1 MRVMLTSCGLET
13 TQLEQAFLTML
24 GKAPKQ
30 ARVLFVPT
38 AAIDAGAVMVL
49 GKCMN
54 DMLKVGAR
62 ENQITVFDLHRAM
75 ALAELSP
82 YDVVYLCGGRTQ
94 YLLDRMNDTGF
105 SHVLMQYI
113 AADGMVIGVSAGSLI
128 FTDNLVG
135 NLGLLDTTL
144 SVHNPYGAAPGKL
157 TFPFAPEIYLSN
169 TGAILVRDI
178 PGDCELVDEATKSKT
193 KKKEA

>member
-13 TQLEQAFLTML
+13 KQLEQAFLTML

-54 DMLKVGAR
+54 DMLKVGIP
-62 ENQITVFDLHRAM
+62 ENQITVFDLHRTMAM
-75 ALAELSP
+75 TELSQ

-105 SHVLMQYI
+105 SHVIMQYI
-113 AADGMVIGVSAGSLI
+113 AVGGMVIGVSAGSLI
-128 FTDNLVG
+128 FANNLAG
-135 NLGLLDTTL
+135 NLGLIDTTL
-144 SVHNPYGAAPGKL
+144 SVHSANGAAPGKL
-157 TFPFAPEIYLSN
+157 AFPLAPEMHLSN

-178 PGDCELVDEATKSKT
+178 PGDCELIDMGLPD
-193 KKKEA
+193 

>member
-13 TQLEQAFLTML
+13 KQLEQAFLTML

-54 DMLKVGAR
+54 DMLKVGIP
-62 ENQITVFDLHRAM
+62 ENQITVFDLHCTMAM
-75 ALAELSP
+75 AELSQ

-105 SHVLMQYI
+105 NHVLMQYI
-113 AADGMVIGVSAGSLI
+113 ADGGMVIGVSAGSLI
-128 FTDNLVG
+128 FTNNLAG

-144 SVHNPYGAAPGKL
+144 SVHSSHGAAPGKL
-157 TFPFAPEIYLSN
+157 TSPLAPEIRLSN

-178 PGDCELVDEATKSKT
+178 PDNCELVDEATKNST
-193 KKKEA
+193 PKKEI

>member
-13 TQLEQAFLTML
+13 KQLEQAFLTML
-24 GKAPKQ
+24 SKAPKQ

-54 DMLKVGAR
+54 DMLKVGIP
-62 ENQITVFDLHRAM
+62 ENQITVFDLHRTMAM
-75 ALAELSP
+75 TELSQ

-105 SHVLMQYI
+105 SHVIMQYI
-113 AADGMVIGVSAGSLI
+113 AVGGMVIGVSAGSLI
-128 FTDNLVG
+128 FANNLAG
-135 NLGLLDTTL
+135 NLGLIDTTL
-144 SVHNPYGAAPGKL
+144 SVHSANGAAPGKL
-157 TFPFAPEIYLSN
+157 TFPLAPEMHLSN
-169 TGAILVRDI
+169 TGAILVRNI
-178 PGDCELVDEATKSKT
+178 PGDCELIDMGLPDYSAL
-193 KKKEA
+193 